1 MFFPSLKL
9 RPGDGEGELL
19 RKGTWGMCSFRVFV
33 WKLLSALRF
42 FLGVHMECDL
52 AKLSLESPHG
62 HSEMSQ

>member
-52 AKLSLESPHG
+52 AKLS
-62 HSEMSQ
+62 Q